1 MELWVAGSHSDLG
14 VLDQLYVVLHA
25 VPQVILSV
33 LCFRLLNQLHLNLP
47 ISLHECFKYLLATHG
62 RKDHDRVIFYFKLT
76 CNLEDNITHLE
87 SKYTGHLSS
96 SWWHSHIFSQHKSKE
111 KLDET
116 SLCCPAVAILTSRRY
131 CSHLYCTAY
140 SQRKQSGGLKIKP
153 NGVIK
158 KKKKKPQY
166 EKCTTTNRLTVLLH
180 CPVGVNKLAYYKMR
194 EDTLLRLSLHCFVDL
209 WIANLPPPPPILP
222 GCAIISCEQCL
233 LQGSALHRLPLCTAG
248 LAS

>member
-76 CNLEDNITHLE
+76 CNIEDNIRHLE

-158 KKKKKPQY
+158 KKKSLNTRSAPRQTDSL
-166 EKCTTTNRLTVLLH
+166 CFFTVLLAWT
-180 CPVGVNKLAYYKMR
+180 N
-194 EDTLLRLSLHCFVDL
+194 
-209 WIANLPPPPPILP
+209 
-222 GCAIISCEQCL
+222 
-233 LQGSALHRLPLCTAG
+233 
-248 LAS
+248 

>member
-1 MELWVAGSHSDLG
+1 MCILQAHVVPSNFCFHSVSQWFVNWLIWNCG
-14 VLDQLYVVLHA
+14 LLEVIQTWGYWTNYMLYCMRCCKLFA
-25 VPQVILSV
+25 V

-47 ISLHECFKYLLATHG
+47 ISLHEYFKYLLATHG

-96 SWWHSHIFSQHKSKE
+96 SGWHSHIFSQHKSKE

-158 KKKKKPQY
+158 TRSAPRQTDSL
-166 EKCTTTNRLTVLLH
+166 CFFTVLL
-180 CPVGVNKLAYYKMR
+180 A
-194 EDTLLRLSLHCFVDL
+194 
-209 WIANLPPPPPILP
+209 
-222 GCAIISCEQCL
+222 
-233 LQGSALHRLPLCTAG
+233 
-248 LAS
+248 